1 MKPDPP
7 PENRSL
13 AAFSL
18 RRPVTTCVL
27 FIFLIV
33 MGLISIGKIPL
44 VLFPDVEFP
53 FLFVSATFPNAT
65 PGQIQESITKPL
77 EEILSTIPG
86 VERMSSRSGRDSSS
100 IQLFFAWDANMAV
113 LRSEVRGK
121 LDQIRGELPEDI
133 EHLSIRSF
141 GFEDEPVVEVRIASD
156 RDLRTSADFLDL
168 KIKRPLERLPGVA
181 DVEIWGVQRQ
191 ETDIYLRLDVTT
203 QVAPP

>member
-1 MKPDPP
+1 MKPDPS
-7 PENRSL
+7 EARSL

-53 FLFVSATFPNAT
+53 FLFVNATFPNAT

-86 VERMSSRSGRDSSS
+86 VERMSSRSGRDSS
-100 IQLFFAWDANMAV
+100 
-113 LRSEVRGK
+113 
-121 LDQIRGELPEDI
+121 
-133 EHLSIRSF
+133 
-141 GFEDEPVVEVRIASD
+141 
-156 RDLRTSADFLDL
+156 
-168 KIKRPLERLPGVA
+168 
-181 DVEIWGVQRQ
+181 
-191 ETDIYLRLDVTT
+191 
-203 QVAPP
+203 